1 MPFRRDIQEYIQDYC
16 IKHLPNENWIDNE
29 FGFIKDE
36 ILRQRIETEY
46 KNVRYLYKIFE
57 GLNVEGEMLLAEVRL
72 QILMYASIYETI
84 LHYILFDEY
93 YKENKDVKDL
103 LIQKTLKPYDIPQKS
118 LMKISNELNHDQ
130 KDIIPCFKTTVKRDI
145 TKIRFEEKCLVAKK
159 IGILGDIKLD
169 MEKIDEQTGMRIN
182 SINLCEDLIKIYE
195 LRNAIHIH
203 AELKKEIEYHLY
215 MSKLA
220 YKRMRPFIDQ
230 VKRKLKQDNMI

>member
-46 KNVRYLYKIFE
+46 KNARYLYKIFE
-57 GLNVEGEMLLAEVRL
+57 GLNVEGEMILAEVRL

>member
-46 KNVRYLYKIFE
+46 KNARYLYKIFE

-130 KDIIPCFKTTVKRDI
+130 KDIILCFKTTVKRDI

-220 YKRMRPFIDQ
+220 YKRMRPFIEQ

>member
-46 KNVRYLYKIFE
+46 KNARYLYKIFE

>member
-46 KNVRYLYKIFE
+46 KNARYLYKIFE

-84 LHYILFDEY
+84 LHYILLDEY

>member
-46 KNVRYLYKIFE
+46 KNARYLYKIFE

-182 SINLCEDLIKIYE
+182 SKNLCEDLIKIYE

>member
-46 KNVRYLYKIFE
+46 KNARYLYKIFE

-195 LRNAIHIH
+195 LINAIHIH

>member
-46 KNVRYLYKIFE
+46 KNARYLYKIFE

-220 YKRMRPFIDQ
+220 YKRMRPFIEQ

>member
-1 MPFRRDIQEYIQDYC
+1 MPFRKDIQEYIQDYC

-46 KNVRYLYKIFE
+46 KNARYLYKIFE

-169 MEKIDEQTGMRIN
+169 MEKIEEQTGMRIN

>member
-46 KNVRYLYKIFE
+46 KNARYLYKIFE

-130 KDIIPCFKTTVKRDI
+130 KDIIPYFKTTVKRDI

>member
-46 KNVRYLYKIFE
+46 KNARYLYKIFE

-169 MEKIDEQTGMRIN
+169 MEKIDEQTGMRMN

-230 VKRKLKQDNMI
+230 VKRKLKQDNML